1 MEFPTAIALALEL
14 AERGRLKKRKY
25 LVLLITLV
33 ISLAFFL
40 FLTLAFA
47 SHHLGL
53 LVTANHAGEGYHQVE
68 ITSIVASVP
77 TQDETLLVHPRFVL
91 AARVVSR
98 YERHQM
104 CVLAWE
110 ADVWYDDGAPLGKA
124 YFPNTCLKNMTEAVA
139 VATTSTELVSDSPSS
154 SLAKWKSGEALMLQ
168 VEMTQCTK
176 LFDPRTSIG
185 QAGCHWLWCNA
196 TSGGRSQQSAACR
209 IYDLGR
215 AENSDSFF

>member
-25 LVLLITLV
+25 LLVLITLV

-40 FLTLAFA
+40 FLMLAFA

-53 LVTANHAGEGYHQVE
+53 IVTANHAGEGYHQVE
-68 ITSIVASVP
+68 ITSIAASIP
-77 TQDETLLVHPRFVL
+77 PQDETLLHPRFDL

-98 YERHQM
+98 YKRHQM

-110 ADVWYDDGAPLGKA
+110 ADVWYDDGTPLGKA
-124 YFPNTCLKNMTEAVA
+124 YFPNTCLENMTEAVA
-139 VATTSTELVSDSPSS
+139 VATTSTELVSDSPNIM
-154 SLAKWKSGEALMLQ
+154 AKWKSGEALMLQ
-168 VEMTQCTK
+168 VEMTQCTN
-176 LFDPRTSIG
+176 LFDSRTSIG
-185 QAGCHWLWCNA
+185 QAGCHRLWCNA